1 MTQGQKSL
9 KVNFQMNEPSE
20 VIVQYPY
27 AIEPRNLK
35 GSTLFFIDVFLDV
48 RETVLFSMALQVGSE
63 WKWTESEP
71 ITLKKGMHFDLPV
84 HFKTFDSFDEVK
96 VINLKL
102 YIPTPQSSGTVYY
115 DNLRFFKKMP
125 NGEIQQ

>member
-1 MTQGQKSL
+1 
-9 KVNFQMNEPSE
+9 MNEPSE

-115 DNLRFFKKMP
+115 DNLRFF
-125 NGEIQQ
+125 